1 MDDFAR
7 CATLLASPATA
18 PAVRAEA
25 DAWLTAFRRDPAAWS
40 VTLGV
45 LQAGPAAAS
54 PEVRLQAA
62 ALLAWKAKRQLSQLQ
77 PAERQAE
84 LAEALTALVAAP
96 PEGVGG
102 PQRDVAARG
111 CCVALANLALQ
122 CSGWARPLD
131 TLGAPGWSGG
141 CVLVKCTRS

>member
-7 CATLLASPATA
+7 CAALLASPATA

-25 DAWLTAFRRDPAAWS
+25 DAWLASFRRDPAAWG
-40 VTLGV
+40 VALGV
-45 LQAGPAAAS
+45 LQAGPAAAP

-77 PAERQAE
+77 PPERQAE

-96 PEGVGG
+96 REGGA
-102 PQRDVAARG
+102 QRDVAARG

-122 CSGWARPLD
+122 CCGWARPLD
-131 TLGAPGWSGG
+131 TLGAPCWSQPT
-141 CVLVKCTRS
+141 L

>member
-7 CATLLASPATA
+7 CAALLASPGTE

-25 DAWLTAFRRDPAAWS
+25 DAWLTAFRRDPAAWG
-40 VTLGV
+40 VALGV

-77 PAERQAE
+77 PPERQAE
-84 LAEALTALVAAP
+84 LAEAVTALVAAAP
-96 PEGVGG
+96 GGEGS
-102 PQRDVAARG
+102 QRDVAARG

-131 TLGAPGWSGG
+131 TLGTLG
-141 CVLVKCTRS
+141 